1 MYTKKKKKKKENV
14 RSKQHHMQRS
24 PSKAMPFDSQIL
36 KQKELG
42 ESQTFI
48 LFIFW
53 QLCYRIQ
60 IINLVYVGS
69 SSIVRGLIELISS

>member
-1 MYTKKKKKKKENV
+1 MNDFERKKKNVHKKKKEKV

-48 LFIFW
+48 LLYFGNFVIGFK
-53 QLCYRIQ
+53 L
-60 IINLVYVGS
+60 
-69 SSIVRGLIELISS
+69 